1 MWPWLFILG
10 LAIGSFINVVALR
23 YNPEKFIFSQKVIGG
38 RSACPKCGKKLN
50 WFELLPLFSFIFLL
64 GRCRSCKEKISW
76 QYPIV
81 ELISG
86 LIFILIPTLIK
97 TSFLELFGANP
108 QNSTSYILYS
118 ISYILIFETL
128 LVVSL
133 IDIRLR
139 LIPDEANLFLILL
152 SVPIIIF
159 QKTQFGLVSGSFLG
173 SYAALFGL
181 RGNIWVNHLFA
192 LFFGAT
198 FFGLLI
204 FVTRGRGMG
213 MGDLKLAA
221 ALGAVLGWADILLVI
236 ALSFIIGS
244 LFSLPSLLF
253 GKRGLKSL
261 LPFGPFL
268 AIASVVVFFFGHTIV
283 NLYFKLFPL

>member
-1 MWPWLFILG
+1 MQIWLFIFG
-10 LAIGSFINVVALR
+10 LAIGSFVNVIAVR
-23 YNPEKFIFSQKVIGG
+23 YNPAKFILNREVLGG

-50 WFELLPLFSFIFLL
+50 WVELFPLFSFIFLR
-64 GRCRSCKEKISW
+64 GRCRSCRANISW

-86 LIFILIPTLIK
+86 LIFVLVPAYLKISSI
-97 TSFLELFGANP
+97 SLFESAT
-108 QNSTSYILYS
+108 QNSIFFILV
-118 ISYILIFETL
+118 FETL
-128 LVVSL
+128 LIVSL

-139 LIPDEANLFLILL
+139 LIPDETNIFLILL

-173 SYAALFGL
+173 SYAALFGF
-181 RGNIWVNHLFA
+181 RENIWVNHLFA
-192 LFFGAT
+192 FFFGAA

-204 FVTRGRGMG
+204 LITRGRGMG
-213 MGDLKLAA
+213 FGDLKMAA
-221 ALGAVLGWADILLVI
+221 ALGAVFGWADILLVV

-244 LFSLPSLLF
+244 LFSLPSLIF
-253 GKRGLKSL
+253 KKKGLKSL

-268 AIASVVVFFFGHTIV
+268 AMASIVVFFFGHEII
-283 NLYFKLFPL
+283 NFYFQLFPL

>member
-1 MWPWLFILG
+1 MQIWLFIFG
-10 LAIGSFINVVALR
+10 LAIGSFVNVIAVR
-23 YNPEKFIFSQKVIGG
+23 YNPAKFILNREVLGG

-50 WFELLPLFSFIFLL
+50 WVELFPLFSFIFLR
-64 GRCRSCKEKISW
+64 GRCRSCRANISW

-86 LIFILIPTLIK
+86 LIFVLVPLALSSNVQLLTSNAPFIHIWLLVISFILV
-97 TSFLELFGANP
+97 
-108 QNSTSYILYS
+108 
-118 ISYILIFETL
+118 FETL

-139 LIPDEANLFLILL
+139 LIPDETNIFLILL

-173 SYAALFGL
+173 SYAALFGF
-181 RGNIWVNHLFA
+181 RENIWVNHLFA
-192 LFFGAT
+192 FFFGAA

-204 FVTRGRGMG
+204 LITRGRGMG
-213 MGDLKLAA
+213 FGDLKMAA
-221 ALGAVLGWADILLVI
+221 ALGAVFGWADILLVV

-244 LFSLPSLLF
+244 LFSLPSLIF
-253 GKRGLKSL
+253 KKKGLKSL

-268 AIASVVVFFFGHTIV
+268 AMASIVVFFFGHEII
-283 NLYFKLFPL
+283 NFYFQLFPL

>member
-1 MWPWLFILG
+1 MQIWLFIFG
-10 LAIGSFINVVALR
+10 LAIGSFINVIALR
-23 YNPEKFIFSQKVIGG
+23 YNPEKFILSNKVLGG

-50 WFELLPLFSFIFLL
+50 WFELFPLFSFIFLR

-76 QYPIV
+76 QYPIM
-81 ELISG
+81 ELVSG
-86 LIFILIPTLIK
+86 IIFILVPFGVDR
-97 TSFLELFGANP
+97 FLQPNTYNLTPDFYLL
-108 QNSTSYILYS
+108 STFFILV
-118 ISYILIFETL
+118 FETL

-139 LIPDEANLFLILL
+139 LIPDETNIFLILL

-159 QKTQFGLVSGSFLG
+159 QKAQFGLVSGSFLG
-173 SYAALFGL
+173 SYAALFGF

-192 LFFGAT
+192 FFFGAV

-204 FVTRGRGMG
+204 LITRGRGMG
-213 MGDLKLAA
+213 FGDLKLAA
-221 ALGAVLGWADILLVI
+221 ALGAVFGWADILLIV

-244 LFSLPSLLF
+244 IFSLPSLIF
-253 GKRGLKSL
+253 RKKGLKSL

-268 AIASVVVFFFGHTIV
+268 AIASVVVFFFGHEII
-283 NLYFKLFPL
+283 NFYFQLFPL